1 MPNHHTRMTHRGRGR
16 RDESNDAAQSLLQSL
31 ESAVRTTNRWRDS

>member
-16 RDESNDAAQSLLQSL
+16 RDESNDAAQSL